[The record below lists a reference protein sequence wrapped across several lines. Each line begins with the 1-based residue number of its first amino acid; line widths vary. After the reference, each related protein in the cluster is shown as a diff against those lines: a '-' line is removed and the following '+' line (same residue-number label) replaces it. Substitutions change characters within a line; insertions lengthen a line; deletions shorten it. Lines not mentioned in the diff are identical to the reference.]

1 MHQARVQARSIADHP
16 RSYPDG
22 QLAVRVDDRDT
33 YQLTAAARELEA
45 LLLHEQARHLAEV
58 RGMLAELHER
68 DGVAIEDAE
77 LDTQAE
83 YVARL
88 ERRERFLHELATRIH
103 PGTELLELAGQ
114 LDDHALRVWREA
126 AASLV
131 DDCPPALAHLRW
143 RVEEEQRAELRSHA
157 QLVRA
162 EAHLGAQRHRN
173 SLILRLWRR
182 RRVAELRDELADC
195 RTRRE
200 RSQRRLAFM
209 DAKLQVIDNTEHA
222 RGAWITHA
230 REVLVRGVAAA
241 QVLAEREQHHL
252 EQPHDGGQRVAAG
265 PPPPAVHGSRARL
278 GAVS

>member
-1 MHQARVQARSIADHP
+1 MHQARVRARPIADHS
-16 RSYPDG
+16 RSYPG
-22 QLAVRVDDRDT
+22 APLAVDDTDT
-33 YQLTAAARELEA
+33 YQLHVAARELEA
-45 LLLHEQARHLAEV
+45 LVLHEQARHLADV
-58 RGMLAELHER
+58 CGMLAELHER
-68 DGVAIEDAE
+68 DGVQVEDAA

-83 YVARL
+83 YVAHLQRGD
-88 ERRERFLHELATRIH
+88 RFLQELATRMH

-114 LDDHALRVWREA
+114 LDDHALGVWREA

-131 DDCPPALAHLRW
+131 DDCPPSLTHLRC

-162 EAHLGAQRHRN
+162 EANLGAQRHRH
-173 SLILRLWRR
+173 SRRIRLWRR
-182 RRVAELRDELADC
+182 RQVAELRDKLADR

-200 RSQRRLAFM
+200 RSERRLAHL

-222 RGAWITHA
+222 RGAWITQA

-241 QVLAEREQHHL
+241 QVLAEREQQHRDG
-252 EQPHDGGQRVAAG
+252 EQAVGRPAWPAAAEGGV
-265 PPPPAVHGSRARL
+265 RL